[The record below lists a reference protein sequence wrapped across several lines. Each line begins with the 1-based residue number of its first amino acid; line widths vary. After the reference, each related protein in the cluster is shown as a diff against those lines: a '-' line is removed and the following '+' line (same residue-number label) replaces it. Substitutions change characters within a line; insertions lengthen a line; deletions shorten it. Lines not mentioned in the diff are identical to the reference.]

1 MNNYEYI
8 TIAIAMLNV
17 WLVVNVLLLNSEL
30 SKTIDLLGKT
40 VVILSSLNKS
50 VLKMKLS
57 SSKDKE

>member
-30 SKTIDLLGKT
+30 SKTIDLLGKA